1 MMASLLTASLTVI
14 VFAQGPVQAPPGMSS
29 LTAEAATVSIIPAAD
44 SPSPT
49 PSLGATTTPAADLP
63 GDNDGDA
70 ADYSQTGLVFIS
82 AGALVLAVGGSVA
95 FYLIRR
101 GRRRRTS
108 A

>member
-1 MMASLLTASLTVI
+1 MIAPLLTASLTVAML
-14 VFAQGPVQAPPGMSS
+14 AQGPVQAAPDLAASAP
-29 LTAEAATVSIIPAAD
+29 TAVSVVPAAD

-49 PSLGATTTPAADLP
+49 PSLGATTTPAAQLP

-70 ADYSQTGLVFIS
+70 ADYSQTGLVFVS

-101 GRRRRTS
+101 GRRRRTP

>member
-1 MMASLLTASLTVI
+1 MIAPLLTASMTV
-14 VFAQGPVQAPPGMSS
+14 VVLAQGPVQAPPDLAPS
-29 LTAEAATVSIIPAAD
+29 AATAVAVVPAAD

-82 AGALVLAVGGSVA
+82 AGALVLAVGGSLG
-95 FYLIRR
+95 FYLLRR
-101 GRRRRTS
+101 NRRRTS
-108 A
+108 D

>member
-1 MMASLLTASLTVI
+1 MIASLLTASLTV
-14 VFAQGPVQAPPGMSS
+14 VVLAQGPVQAPPGMSS
-29 LTAEAATVSIIPAAD
+29 SAAGTTAVSIIPAAD

-49 PSLGATTTPAADLP
+49 ASLGATPAPEVELA
-63 GDNDGDA
+63 GDNDSDA
-70 ADYSQTGLVFIS
+70 ADYSETGLVFVS

-101 GRRRRTS
+101 NRRRRTS